1 MKTHNPNS
9 ELWNKILERKTFD
22 KQLEEN
28 SRKLPFREPNTEIWG
43 QIEKRLEE
51 PKRPVIWYYI
61 GAAAIAM
68 LMLFSG
74 IAYFFPAQV
83 DEKKPLLTEKT
94 VSTAPDG
101 SATRKPSNP
110 PSKTSEEITMNELP
124 PSKVA
129 ISSPLKREKIA
140 PIEAERMVLSPV
152 QIKKEHTIEEAG
164 IYRPMAV
171 NIKTYHEVKI
181 TWEAEKPKSVS
192 SPFGRKEKIQVEN
205 VNYPTATIQ
214 VKFNKSKN

>member
-1 MKTHNPNS
+1 MKTHNPNP

-28 SRKLPFREPNTEIWG
+28 SRKLPLREPNAEIWG

-51 PKRPVIWYYI
+51 PKRPVIYFYL

-68 LMLFSG
+68 FMLFSG
-74 IAYFFPAQV
+74 IAYFFPAKE
-83 DEKKPLLTEKT
+83 DEKTPLLTEKT
-94 VSTAPDG
+94 ASTAPKD
-101 SATRKPSNP
+101 SAARKSINP
-110 PSKTSEEITMNELP
+110 PSKTSEKITTKELP

-129 ISSPLKREKIA
+129 ISSPLKREKIV
-140 PIEAERMVLSPV
+140 PIEAEPIVLSPL
-152 QIKKEHTIEEAG
+152 QIKKEHTIAKAS
-164 IYRPMAV
+164 IYRPMADD
-171 NIKTYHEVKI
+171 IKNYHEVKI
-181 TWEAEKPKSVS
+181 TWEAEKPKSS
-192 SPFGRKEKIQVEN
+192 GSPFGRKEKIQVEN

>member
-1 MKTHNPNS
+1 MKTHNPNP

-22 KQLEEN
+22 KQLEKN
-28 SRKLPFREPNTEIWG
+28 SRKLPIIEPNTEIWG

-68 LMLFSG
+68 LILFSG
-74 IAYFFPAQV
+74 IAYFFPAKV
-83 DEKKPLLTEKT
+83 DENKPLLTEKT
-94 VSTAPDG
+94 VSTSPEG

-110 PSKTSEEITMNELP
+110 LSKTSEEITMNELP

-129 ISSPLKREKIA
+129 ISSPLNREKIV

-181 TWEAEKPKSVS
+181 TWEAEKPKSGG
-192 SPFGRKEKIQVEN
+192 SPFGRKEKIQVDEA
-205 VNYPTATIQ
+205 NYPTATIQ

>member
-1 MKTHNPNS
+1 MKRHNPNP

-22 KQLEEN
+22 KQMEEN
-28 SRKLPFREPNTEIWG
+28 SRKLPIREPNAEIWG

-94 VSTAPDG
+94 VPTAPDG
-101 SATRKPSNP
+101 SDARKPSNP
-110 PSKTSEEITMNELP
+110 LSKTSEEITMNELP

-129 ISSPLKREKIA
+129 ISSPLNREKIVPIEVA
-140 PIEAERMVLSPV
+140 PIVLSPF
-152 QIKKEHTIEEAG
+152 QIKKEHTIDKAS
-164 IYRPMAV
+164 IYRPMAD

-181 TWEAEKPKSVS
+181 TWEAEKPKSGG